1 MTIAL
6 LTFEGEQIGEKGD
19 MNSVLALVIAWC
31 LLGSPPGPRTD
42 LTGIWRLDAKE
53 SLRLPVPYK
62 NLKSYAIS
70 VRETRDS
77 IRFVVLE
84 VLHSGQEVRSKP
96 ASCALNGRE
105 GMVGDS
111 LPGFTIWM
119 SARWSHSTLHVHKR
133 LVHRLGGILKT
144 NIHDEDWELQDKNT
158 LLLSITDRDERGG
171 SMDSSKCVF
180 RKVH

>member
-1 MTIAL
+1 
-6 LTFEGEQIGEKGD
+6 
-19 MNSVLALVIAWC
+19 MNSVRLLVVAWC
-31 LLGSPPGPRTD
+31 MLGSSPGLRTD
-42 LTGIWRLDAKE
+42 FSGIWRLDAKE
-53 SLRLPVPYK
+53 SLRLPAVYK
-62 NLKSYAIS
+62 NLRSYSIS

-158 LLLSITDRDERGG
+158 LLLSITDRDEQGG
-171 SMDSSKCVF
+171 PKDSSKCVF
-180 RKVH
+180 RKVQ